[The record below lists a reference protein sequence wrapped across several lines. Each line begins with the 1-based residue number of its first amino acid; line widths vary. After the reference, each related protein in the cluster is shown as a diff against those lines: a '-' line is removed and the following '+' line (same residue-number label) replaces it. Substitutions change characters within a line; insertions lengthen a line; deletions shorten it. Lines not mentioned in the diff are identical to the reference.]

1 MTNAEIASAQMLRFS
16 ALQVVRGL
24 ILPRPLADGITRAI
38 AAIQMPLFQ
47 YAGKSGAEVKK
58 AFISKC
64 AAALGGIDDAVKAKI
79 LKRLEKKL

>member
-1 MTNAEIASAQMLRFS
+1 MTNAEIASAHLLRFS

-47 YAGKSGAEVKK
+47 YAGKSGVEVKK

-64 AAALGGIDDAVKAKI
+64 AAALGGVDDAVKAKI